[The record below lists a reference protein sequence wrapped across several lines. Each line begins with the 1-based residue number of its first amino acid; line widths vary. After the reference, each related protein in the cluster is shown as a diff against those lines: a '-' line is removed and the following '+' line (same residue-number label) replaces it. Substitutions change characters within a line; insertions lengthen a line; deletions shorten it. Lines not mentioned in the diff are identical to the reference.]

1 MGAFCN
7 TRRDFY
13 LEKTVNMKMSFSHA
27 AYQTS
32 QLKRFS
38 NLDITKERWQKK
50 KKKYCSQFHCLFHP
64 NESNRFFFETMS

>member
-13 LEKTVNMKMSFSHA
+13 FEKTVNMKMSFSHA

-38 NLDITKERWQKK
+38 NLDITKKRWQKK
-50 KKKYCSQFHCLFHP
+50 KNTVLNSIVYFTQMKAIIFSLKQ
-64 NESNRFFFETMS
+64 

>member
-13 LEKTVNMKMSFSHA
+13 FEKTVNMKMSFSHA

-38 NLDITKERWQKK
+38 NLDITKKRWQKK
-50 KKKYCSQFHCLFHP
+50 KNTVLNSIVYFTQMKAIVFSLKQ
-64 NESNRFFFETMS
+64 